1 MIQIEIVCSR
11 VGSLFVQDAKAKC
24 QKLIEDSSDMLFPDC
39 FVLPKI
45 VQRKFPDKDR
55 ERSAFFVMLSG
66 PATVPGLADLEAKG
80 WFLDV
85 SNESESIS
93 MVRSVVDLLEILN
106 RNNK

>member
-1 MIQIEIVCSR
+1 M
-11 VGSLFVQDAKAKC
+11 
-24 QKLIEDSSDMLFPDC
+24 
-39 FVLPKI
+39 
-45 VQRKFPDKDR
+45 
-55 ERSAFFVMLSG
+55 
-66 PATVPGLADLEAKG
+66 PGLADLEAKG